1 MEVAMSHRLA
11 VLSLVCLFSGSAA
24 LAVMPAPPD
33 VVSYSGVA
41 NQAGPFDVTARIYD
55 AASGGTL
62 VYKQTFTNVSETAL
76 HFTLQLGPTGDATDA
91 PANPLTTSLRT
102 ALTGDLAAGAG
113 RFVEITLDAG
123 PPLARVQLVLVPY
136 AMRADHA
143 TTADVAAQSL
153 DTQAVSGLDGAA
165 LEALY
170 QVYNDDGG
178 PPSTDPR
185 EGTGDTD
192 GDGLANFVDADND
205 DDTLTDS
212 QELTLGT
219 ELNLLTPRITSLVPD
234 NGPGDVVTQVTVNGT
249 GFAPGLTAQF
259 GAQSTPV
266 SNLTPTSFLTDVGP
280 HPGPSFPVAV
290 DLTVT
295 NANGE
300 SDALGAA
307 FVFGP
312 PAGGGVTVTPLPWT
326 LANATLPIG
335 IVTRG
340 EEVLV
345 WGTQAN
351 GQNRYAAD
359 TITDGNLAFDVNQS
373 LSGRLPSAVSWSP
386 SRVIS
391 GLRILPANNKVQ
403 FGRDVNDD
411 KVIGTSE
418 AVTIEV
424 PTPGGTPFTRSP
436 SLVFDGSGRP
446 GGAYLLGVGSATTAR
461 AFHDRNGDGVFT
473 GANEVVTIEP
483 IGTPTDAL
491 GEAAFDPSGR
501 LAYVYYDAGSG
512 LVRVAYDRTGDG
524 DFNDLFGGVPELGT
538 LTAVATPACLDASFD
553 ASGRLGVVYGVGG
566 VTTLAYDR
574 NGDRDFADANESQAL
589 SPAAA
594 TGCDLGTSASSGRL
608 VLVHNPG
615 GNLRLLVDLND
626 DADFLDSLESVT
638 LLSPVAAPFAVTTTA
653 SGLVRVLAPQGVIS
667 GPAR

>member
-1 MEVAMSHRLA
+1 MALRLA
-11 VLSLVCLFSGSAA
+11 VLSLVCLFAGSAA
-24 LAVMPAPPD
+24 LAAVPAPPD

-62 VYKQTFTNVSETAL
+62 VYKQTITNVSETGF
-76 HFTLQLGPTGDATDA
+76 HFTVQLGPTGAATDS

-113 RFVEITLDAG
+113 RFVEITLDAD

-153 DTQAVSGLDGAA
+153 DTQAVNGLDGAA

-185 EGTGDTD
+185 EGTGDAD

-219 ELNLLTPRITSLVPD
+219 ELNLVTPRIVSLVPD
-234 NGPGDVVTQVTVNGT
+234 NASGDVVTQVTVSGT

-259 GAQSTPV
+259 GAQNASV
-266 SNLTPTSFLTDVGP
+266 SSVTPTSFVADVGP

-300 SDALGAA
+300 LDALGAA
-307 FVFGP
+307 FVFLP
-312 PAGGGVTVTPLPWT
+312 PAAGGVTVTPLPWT
-326 LANATLPIG
+326 LAGPSLPIG

-340 EEVLV
+340 EEVLAF
-345 WGTQAN
+345 GTQAS
-351 GQNRYAAD
+351 GQNRYVID
-359 TITDGNLAFDVNQS
+359 TITDGNLAFNVNQS
-373 LSGRLPSAVSWSP
+373 LNGRVPSAVSWSP
-386 SRVIS
+386 SRVLHA
-391 GLRILPANNKVQ
+391 LRVLASNNKIEL
-403 FGRDVNDD
+403 GRD
-411 KVIGTSE
+411 TSGDNFITNIE
-418 AVTIEV
+418 AIAIE
-424 PTPGGTPFTRSP
+424 TPGGTPFTRSP

-446 GGAYLLGVGSATTAR
+446 GGAYLRVVSGVATAR
-461 AFHDRNGDGVFT
+461 AFHDRNGDGVLT
-473 GANEVVTIEP
+473 GVNEAVTIEP
-483 IGTPTDAL
+483 VGGATDAL
-491 GEAAFDPSGR
+491 GDAGFDASGR
-501 LAYVYYDAGSG
+501 LAYVYYDSG
-512 LVRVAYDRTGDG
+512 NARIRVAHDRSGDG
-524 DFNDLFGGVPELGT
+524 DFADSPGGVAELST
-538 LTAVATPACLDASFD
+538 LVSIATPACLDASFD
-553 ASGRLGVVYGVGG
+553 GSGRLGVVYAVGG
-566 VTTLAYDR
+566 TTTLAYDR
-574 NGDRDFADANESQAL
+574 NDDGDFADANESLAL
-589 SPAAA
+589 LSSGA
-594 TGCDLGTSASSGRL
+594 TGCDVGTSAASGRL
-608 VLVHNPG
+608 VIVHNPAN
-615 GNLRLLVDLND
+615 NLRMLVDMNE
-626 DADFLDSLESVT
+626 DADFVDSLEDVSLANPT
-638 LLSPVAAPFAVTTTA
+638 SAPFAVTTTA
-653 SGLVRVLAPQGVIS
+653 SGLVRVVAPQGVIA